1 MPSIKSAHFKIG
13 DLFYGQSGNR
23 LTKEDMIPGETNY
36 IGAISTN
43 NGVREHIHADD
54 VDVFPGNCITVNYN
68 GSVGEAF
75 YQDEPFWPSDDVNVL
90 YAREDWILDREIG
103 LFIVT
108 VIKANR
114 FKFDYGRKWIL
125 NKLLD
130 TEIPLPV
137 TEDGNPDWG
146 FIRSFMRSLHWIE
159 GL

>member
-36 IGAISTN
+36 IGAISSN

-75 YQDEPFWPSDDVNVL
+75 YQDEPFGPQTTSTFCMR
-90 YAREDWILDREIG
+90 ARIG
-103 LFIVT
+103 YWTEKLGYLSSRLSKPIASSS
-108 VIKANR
+108 IMGAN
-114 FKFDYGRKWIL
+114 
-125 NKLLD
+125 
-130 TEIPLPV
+130 
-137 TEDGNPDWG
+137 G
-146 FIRSFMRSLHWIE
+146 F
-159 GL
+159 